1 MIKVIAGGKKSAD
14 WVVTAC
20 SEWEKRL
27 RKPFDVSWEILDEE
41 KLAQKLDK
49 WDFSPDQ
56 VVILADERG
65 KVISSPEFSDK
76 LQKIF
81 NSSCEAVIVIGG
93 AGGVSEEAKEKADF
107 LWSFSKLVFPHMLM
121 RVMITEQIY
130 RAQEIRNGSKYHHA

>member
-107 LWSFSKLVFPHMLM
+107 LWSFSNLVFPHMVARLI
-121 RVMITEQIY
+121 VTEQTY
-130 RAQEIRNGSKYHHA
+130 RAEEIQKGSHYHHT